1 MEKIKMRFCLLVAI
15 LSVISCSDNDNNDTL
30 PAGEVSIKSFSASI
44 SSSNALR
51 ADVQINFTE
60 ATNYKIEYWET
71 HNEATKR
78 TTNNYEGTASSSAT
92 LIILRPET
100 EYSYCIIYDNNKKS
114 EVRTFTTLTAPV
126 AIPKHDLYIDDIEG
140 DFPGYLLSYNRNTPG
155 SVYLMDTKGNLVWYE
170 LIKEGVLV
178 ANLDTKTN
186 RIYMLTGPTSQT
198 YAYNGQYVKVID
210 LLGNIILSKDLTTIP
225 ELADRQ
231 IHHECRPLP
240 DGSIIMV
247 SYVDREFDLRMQ
259 GGTEHETVKG
269 DGYVIM
275 NIEGNVTKLWDCF
288 DEMNPA
294 DDPNIMSN
302 LTDWLH
308 ANSINF
314 DSQGNYYMTFN
325 TISQLWK
332 IDPGTGGVVYR
343 VGKNGTVSIPDEGI
357 ANGMHCANPQS
368 PDEVLIIDN
377 ARNENEGSRAIMY
390 KVNES
395 LMSADIAINSELPQ
409 EYSSPNR
416 SNVQKIAED
425 MLIFGS
431 GTARLILFTDSQP
444 KATVLRAISTPQIF
458 YRVEYI
464 SSIEF

>member
-1 MEKIKMRFCLLVAI
+1 MKKIKLLFCLSAII
-15 LSVISCSDNDNNDTL
+15 LSVMSCSSDNDDTL
-30 PAGEVSIKSFSASI
+30 PAGNTEIKSFSASI
-44 SSSNALR
+44 SSSNMLR
-51 ADVQINFTE
+51 AEVQTSFTE
-60 ATNYKIEYWET
+60 ATSYKIEYWET
-71 HNEATKR
+71 KDESTKR
-78 TTNNYEGTASSSAT
+78 TTKNYEGTSSSSAT
-92 LIILRPET
+92 LIILKPET
-100 EYSYCIIYDNNKKS
+100 EYSYCIVYDGDRKS
-114 EVRTFTTLTAPV
+114 EVKTFTTKAAPV
-126 AIPKHDLYIDDIEG
+126 AIPKHDLYIDDIQEA
-140 DFPGYLLSYNRNTPG
+140 FPPGYILSYNRNTPG

-170 LIKEGVLV
+170 LVKEGVLV
-178 ANLDTKTN
+178 ANIDTKTN
-186 RIYMLTGPTSQT
+186 RIYMLTGPTDQT

-210 LLGNIILSKDLTTIP
+210 LFGNTILSKDLTAIP

-247 SYVDREFDLRMQ
+247 SYVDREFDLRSQ

-275 NIEGNVTKLWDCF
+275 NIEGNITKLWDCF

-294 DDPNIMSN
+294 DDPKIMSSKS
-302 LTDWLH
+302 DWLH
-308 ANSINF
+308 ANSINY
-314 DSQGNYYMTFN
+314 DSEGNYYMTFN

-332 IDPGTGGVVYR
+332 IDPKSDEVKYR
-343 VGKNGTVSIPDEGI
+343 VGRDGTVNIPEEGN

-377 ARNENEGSRAIMY
+377 ARNESEGSRAIMY

-395 LMSADIAINSELPQ
+395 QGSADIIINSELPQ

-416 SNVQKIAED
+416 SNVQKIGGDD

-444 KATVLRAISTPQIF
+444 KAKVLRLSPLPRYSTGLNIF
-458 YRVEYI
+458 RQ
-464 SSIEF
+464 

>member
-1 MEKIKMRFCLLVAI
+1 M
-15 LSVISCSDNDNNDTL
+15 SCSSDSDDTT
-30 PAGEVSIKSFSASI
+30 PTTGSITINSFSASI
-44 SSSNALR
+44 SSTNAIR
-51 ADVQINFTE
+51 AEIQTSFSET
-60 ATNYKIEYWET
+60 TNYKIEYWET
-71 HNEATKR
+71 KDETTKR
-78 TTNNYEGTASSSAT
+78 TTKSYEGGSASSAT
-92 LIILRPET
+92 LIILKPET
-100 EYSYCIIYDNNKKS
+100 EYSYCLIYDGDKKS
-114 EVRTFTTLTAPV
+114 EIKTFKTLAAPV
-126 AIPKHDLYIDDIEG
+126 AIPKHDLYIDEIEEA
-140 DFPGYLLSYNRNTPG
+140 FPGYLLSYNRNTPG

-170 LIKEGVLV
+170 SVKEGVLV
-178 ANLDTKTN
+178 ANLDVKTN

-210 LLGNIILSKDLTTIP
+210 LFGNIILSKDLTTIP

-240 DGSIIMV
+240 DGNIIMV
-247 SYVDREFDLRMQ
+247 SYVDREFDLRSQ
-259 GGTEHETVKG
+259 GGTEHTMVKG

-275 NIEGNVTKLWDCF
+275 NIEGNITKLWDCF

-302 LTDWLH
+302 TTDWLH
-308 ANSINF
+308 ANSINY
-314 DSQGNYYMTFN
+314 DSDGNYYMTFN

-332 IDPGTGGVVYR
+332 IDPQSGEVKYR
-343 VGKNGTVSIPDEGI
+343 VGKNGTVDIPEEGN

-368 PDEVLIIDN
+368 PDQVLIIDN
-377 ARNENEGSRAIMY
+377 ARNESEGSRAIMY

-395 LMSADIAINSELPQ
+395 QKTADIIINSELPQ

-416 SNVQKIAED
+416 SNVQKIGND
-425 MLIFGS
+425 RLIFGS
-431 GTARLILFTDSQP
+431 GTARLILFTDNQP

-464 SSIEF
+464 PAIEF

>member
-1 MEKIKMRFCLLVAI
+1 MKKIII
-15 LSVISCSDNDNNDTL
+15 LFFLPVILFAALSCSDD
-30 PAGEVSIKSFSASI
+30 GEDPFVDGDVNIKSFSASI
-44 SSSNALR
+44 SSANTLR
-51 ADVQINFTE
+51 AEVKIDFTG
-60 ATNYKIEYWET
+60 ATTYKIEYWET
-71 HNEATKR
+71 KNEATKR
-78 TTNNYEGTASSSAT
+78 STKSYEGTTNSFAT
-92 LIILRPET
+92 LIILKPET
-100 EYSYCIIYDNNKKS
+100 EYSYCIIYDGNKRS
-114 EVRTFTTLTAPV
+114 ETKIFKTLAAPV
-126 AIPKHDLYIDDIEG
+126 AIPKHDLYIDEIQEN
-140 DFPGYLLSYNRNTPG
+140 FPGYILSYNRNTPG

-170 LIKEGVLV
+170 LVKEGVLV

-210 LLGNIILSKDLTTIP
+210 LFGNTILSKDLTTMP

-247 SYVDREFDLRMQ
+247 SYVDRVFDLRSQ
-259 GGTEHETVKG
+259 GGTENETVKG

-294 DDPNIMSN
+294 DDPKIMSSKS
-302 LTDWLH
+302 DWLH
-308 ANSINF
+308 GNSINY
-314 DSQGNYYMTFN
+314 DAEGNYYMTFN

-332 IDPGTGGVVYR
+332 IDAKTGEVKYR
-343 VGKNGTVSIPDEGI
+343 VGRDGTINIPDEGN

-368 PDEVLIIDN
+368 PNEVLIIDN

-390 KVNES
+390 KVNEGQQ
-395 LMSADIAINSELPQ
+395 SAQLTINSELPQ
-409 EYSSPNR
+409 EYSSANR
-416 SNVQKIAED
+416 SNVQKIKD
-425 MLIFGS
+425 NMLIFGS

-444 KATVLRAISTPQIF
+444 KAKVLRAISTPQIF

-464 SSIEF
+464 PSIEF